1 MHKFS
6 LDELQ
11 LKAQTLAQQVQ
22 PPYTITLYGGLG
34 AGKTTFS
41 RFFLE
46 SLIGEGADVPSPTF
60 NIIQTYDTPKGSV
73 WHADLYRLKTLE
85 EVEETGLIEAMY
97 NYICIIEWPQL
108 IEPLLCDIKHQR
120 IDL

>member
-11 LKAQTLAQQVQ
+11 LKAQTLAKQVQ

-46 SLIGEGADVPSPTF
+46 SLIGETADVPSPTF

-97 NYICIIEWPQL
+97 NYICIIVQL
-108 IEPLLCDIKHQR
+108 PCAL
-120 IDL
+120 